1 MPHHLTQRYVP
12 LRWHHDQQPEL
23 CVLSEDE
30 SDFNLEASDQQQI
43 ATLCCSTPSTYMWSL
58 NDRFYEASVKRAFCA
73 TGTVKVLSEC
83 ANFSPYIISFVLVRV
98 LIKICV
104 NDNCS
109 LAWQHS
115 LTNLYLLS

>member
-43 ATLCCSTPSTYMWSL
+43 ATFFCSTQNTYMWSL
-58 NDRFYEASVKRAFCA
+58 NDRFYEASIKRAFCA
-73 TGTVKVLSEC
+73 TGTVKVVSEG
-83 ANFSPYIISFVLVRV
+83 ANTSPLHKF
-98 LIKICV
+98 
-104 NDNCS
+104 DNNNNFDNKG
-109 LAWQHS
+109 
-115 LTNLYLLS
+115 TGTY